1 MTDTDDEIE
10 IEIERD
16 EYVERA
22 ASDGHGGESEP
33 SHEYASNDEYRG
45 NGERTESDDR
55 DGYDHGNGFDSPTR
69 ELEEE
74 LGRIDLETTP
84 EGYVEGRVSALE
96 SLDETR
102 VRLEVTLPHGEVL
115 EFVLEKPIPWSEEF
129 LLARIVEDVGYDA
142 TSISHIVGEGIPL
155 VRTDA
160 GANAEDDA
168 PDWKTTTVHAV
179 GDVILSSL
187 GGRYQLEERRSP
199 EWRLVDPLERRA
211 HEDDG
216 GGRDIAKGLGT
227 LLILLAP
234 IAAAVGAIVATTGG
248 ITISIPIIVTV
259 LTALVLALFG
269 FSFVAG
275 SRR

>member
-45 NGERTESDDR
+45 NGERAGSDDR
-55 DGYDHGNGFDSPTR
+55 DGYAHADGFDSPTR

-84 EGYVEGRVSALE
+84 DGYVEGRVSALE
-96 SLDETR
+96 SVDETR
-102 VRLEVTLPHGEVL
+102 VRLEVTLPHGERV
-115 EFVLEKPIPWSEEF
+115 EFLLEKPIPWSTEF

-142 TSISHIVGEGIPL
+142 TSISHVVGERIPL
-155 VRTDA
+155 KRIDL
-160 GANAEDDA
+160 EDDVA
-168 PDWKTTTVHAV
+168 DGHDWKTTTVHAV
-179 GDVILSSL
+179 GEVLLSSL
-187 GGRYQLEERRSP
+187 GGRFHLAERRSP
-199 EWRLVDPLERRA
+199 EWRLVDPLERRTL
-211 HEDDG
+211 EDDDG
-216 GGRDIAKGLGT
+216 GREITRGFGM
-227 LLILLAP
+227 LLVLSSPL
-234 IAAAVGAIVATTGG
+234 IAAAGVATTGG
-248 ITISIPIIVTV
+248 IALSVPIVAAV
-259 LTALVLALFG
+259 FLSLVLALIG